1 MFKKIYLFII
11 IILCDYCV
19 YKIRYDDGGETK
31 FMTLFEALVVW
42 FDNGGK
48 IIIDY
53 DKADI

>member
-1 MFKKIYLFII
+1 MLKKIYLFII

-31 FMTLFEALVVW
+31 FMTLFEALDVW